1 MIGASIAVQGLL
13 VKYKILEQYLRHLIT
28 RLITIKRLGFCE
40 TFFLFYIFYRP
51 ESECANSELVKNT
64 DDLLGSTTNTPS
76 AAVNNNSETQQKPV
90 SMSRLLTDEE
100 IQKILTRSSDD
111 ASGNVGGNEI
121 CQIDGVWI
129 LG

>member
-1 MIGASIAVQGLL
+1 MAF
-13 VKYKILEQYLRHLIT
+13 KKH
-28 RLITIKRLGFCE
+28 
-40 TFFLFYIFYRP
+40 FLFCIFYRP

-64 DDLLGSTTNTPS
+64 DDLLGSTTNAPS

-129 LG
+129 LGLGKY